1 MPNHQSISKEEFSV
15 KLRHAV
21 KYTGYVEDVGYAE
34 WLPVPR
40 LASTPDYPLDAR
52 MFPRGSSFVANDYAL
67 LITPVEQ
74 TLSEKD
80 ILATI
85 VQINADGSKLVN
97 MGKSE
102 KPEELSPSGKVK
114 VKIDNTGRRITITT
128 YNINGDG
135 ENMQTNTRS
144 VTYSFSQFKY
154 EYPFW
159 NKNITFSAERSI
171 SIDTQEVINKTSKL
185 AYIAG
190 IITTEINRHM
200 GAVSRFRPVTD
211 GWRTVYRASS
221 KWRYSIIPS
230 NMASKMAKMA
240 KPISWGAGVFTIGT
254 SVNGIF
260 KYQKNPNNPQAIHPG
275 KASLDIGMT
284 MLGWV
289 GASPGVL
296 ISTIYFGVDGFYP
309 GGWKQYFIDQGEYYK
324 GDPYTYYK

>member
-1 MPNHQSISKEEFSV
+1 MPNLNTISEEEFSV
-15 KLRHAV
+15 KLRHGV

-40 LASTPDYPLDAR
+40 LASTPDYPHDAR
-52 MFPRGSSFVANDYAL
+52 MFPRGSSFVVNDYAL

-74 TLSEKD
+74 ILSEKD
-80 ILATI
+80 ILLTI
-85 VQINADGSKLVN
+85 VQTNADGSKLVN

-190 IITTEINRHM
+190 IITTAINKHM
-200 GAVSRFRPVTD
+200 GKVDYFRPIVD
-211 GWRTVYRASS
+211 GWGKIYRESS
-221 KWRYSIIPS
+221 RWKFSIIPG

-240 KPISWGAGVFTIGT
+240 KPVAGVGMGVTFLYDL
-254 SVNGIF
+254 NGAIEWD
-260 KYQKNPNNPQAIHPG
+260 KDPTHKNAIHPAKG
-275 KASLDIGMT
+275 IMDMFFSGIGFT
-284 MLGWV
+284 IWGTV
-289 GASPGVL
+289 PSV
-296 ISTIYFGVDGFYP
+296 IYFGVDGFYP
-309 GGWKQYFIDQGEYYK
+309 GGWEKYVEDYNKYCAPSHPWGRLR
-324 GDPYTYYK
+324 